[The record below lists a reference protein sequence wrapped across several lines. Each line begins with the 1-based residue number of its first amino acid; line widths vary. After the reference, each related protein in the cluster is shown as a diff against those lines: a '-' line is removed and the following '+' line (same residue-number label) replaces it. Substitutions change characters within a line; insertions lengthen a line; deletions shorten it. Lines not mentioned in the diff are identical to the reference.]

1 MSASMTVKA
10 PPVRRFNAATSLFF
24 LCLMIAGL
32 FLALRFFNPP
42 AARLPA
48 SEPLLT
54 TIGVSDKAPE
64 TRLVG
69 ETADAGEVL
78 SQPMRGALDYVTRR
92 YRVSQEALLP
102 IFEAAQATA
111 REHGLD
117 PLLIVAVIGIESGF
131 NPLAQSTM
139 GALGLMQVMPRYHR
153 DKVPQGAG
161 NRHFLDPVI
170 NVQVGAQVLR
180 EAIHRNGGLVAG
192 LQQYGGSPLGE
203 GGYADKVLAE
213 KRRLEQ
219 VAQRNAV
226 AGV

>member
-1 MSASMTVKA
+1 MSATMTVKT
-10 PPVRRFNAATSLFF
+10 PPLSRFNTATSVF
-24 LCLMIAGL
+24 LLGLLIIGL
-32 FLALRFFNPP
+32 FSALPFFNSPTGQP
-42 AARLPA
+42 SAGEILPA
-48 SEPLLT
+48 ET
-54 TIGVSDKAPE
+54 GISDQLPDARRGDEAASVVE
-64 TRLVG
+64 T
-69 ETADAGEVL
+69 L

-102 IFEAAQATA
+102 IFAAAQATA

-161 NRHFLDPVI
+161 NSPFLDPVT
-170 NVQVGAQVLR
+170 NVQVGAQVLQ
-180 EAIHRNGGLVAG
+180 EAIRRHGSLVAG
-192 LQQYGGSPLGE
+192 LQQYGGSSLSE
-203 GGYADKVLAE
+203 EAYAGKVLAE

-219 VAQRNAV
+219 VARRPAV